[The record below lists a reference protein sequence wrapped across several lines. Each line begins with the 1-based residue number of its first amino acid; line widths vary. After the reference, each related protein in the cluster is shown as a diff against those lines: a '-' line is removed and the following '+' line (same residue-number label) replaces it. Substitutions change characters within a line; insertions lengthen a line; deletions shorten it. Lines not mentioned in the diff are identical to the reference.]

1 LFFGIDLTATEQKP
15 SACVCLNASL
25 DAVYCKLLSTDDAL
39 VDGINRNSPEIVAI
53 DAPLSLPSGFCCLDE
68 DCMCHLQS
76 REKRRL
82 SERELARSGIPCYF
96 TTKKSI
102 IKKMV
107 GRAVNLKRELEG
119 LGYTVIE
126 VYPYASK
133 VCLFGTPV
141 PRKTTTEGL
150 AWLRN
155 RIKSLI
161 NYPEIPSWNHDLC
174 DAALA
179 AYTGYLYVKGDVD
192 MVGDVGEGLIYIPK
206 GNSGRTAAC

>member
-1 LFFGIDLTATEQKP
+1 MFLGIDLTATAQKP
-15 SACVCLNASL
+15 SACVCLNTAL
-25 DAVYCKLLSTDDAL
+25 DVVYCKLLSTDDAL
-39 VDGINRNSPEIVAI
+39 VDGINQNSPEIVAI
-53 DAPLSLPSGFCCLDE
+53 DAPLSLPSGFCCLNE

-76 REKRRL
+76 DEKGRL

-107 GRAVNLKRELEG
+107 ERAINLKHELEG

-133 VCLFGTPV
+133 VRLFGTPV
-141 PRKTTTEGL
+141 PRKTTAEGL

-155 RIKSLI
+155 RMKSLI
-161 NYPEIPSWNHDLC
+161 KCPEITIWSHDLC
-174 DAALA
+174 DAAVA
-179 AYTGYLYVKGDVD
+179 AYTGYLYVTGDVD
-192 MVGDVGEGLIYIPK
+192 MVGDEGEGLIYIPIS
-206 GNSGRTAAC
+206 NSGRKEVY